1 MPHLRGKA
9 LFYLNAPLIKGGVRN
24 NKKRSGFQNAFIIV
38 TYYYLK

>member
-1 MPHLRGKA
+1 MP
-9 LFYLNAPLIKGGVRN
+9 PLINGGTIN